1 MGRRKKSIKITLEHY
16 KLLKFLNQ
24 PLLSTGRRR
33 RKRKGGGGEDID
45 SVTYYPSIIESGQ
58 YGKVDEKT
66 PIYTSYYK
74 KLISESQS
82 MKRVINKIRK
92 VSMSDFSVIIEG
104 ETGTGKTLIAHAI
117 HELSPRCKEP
127 FVHIDLS
134 AIPETLMESVIFGHE
149 KGAFTGAD
157 NKRKGVFRNANK
169 GTVFI
174 DELQNLTNN
183 VQIKLLTVIEEKRFY
198 AIGSSRSVTVDLRIL
213 CATNKDLQA
222 EADSGKLREDLYYRL
237 SEFVIELPPLRE
249 RKEDITS
256 LADDF
261 LNDACSELGLREKY
275 FADSATDFL
284 LNYEWPGNIRQ
295 LKNVVRRAVLE
306 CDTNE
311 ISRKDFENIL
321 TSKKKG
327 DEEPQV
333 LPLKN
338 VTAKALREVES
349 KAIRRA
355 LKLNGGNKSKAAI
368 QLEIDYKTLLTKIK
382 DYSITNY

>member
-1 MGRRKKSIKITLEHY
+1 MGRRKKSIRITLEHY

-24 PLLSTGRRR
+24 PLVNAGRRR
-33 RKRKGGGGEDID
+33 RKRKGGTSEELD
-45 SVTYYPSIIESGQ
+45 SVTIFPPQEPVGV
-58 YGKVDEKT
+58 GKVEEKA

-74 KLISESQS
+74 KLIQESQS

-92 VSMSDFSVIIEG
+92 IAMSDFSVIIQG

-117 HELSPRCKEP
+117 HELSPRCNEP
-127 FVHIDLS
+127 FVHIDL
-134 AIPETLMESVIFGHE
+134 ADIPESSMESIIFGHE
-149 KGAFTGAD
+149 KGAFEGAD
-157 NKRKGVFRNANK
+157 TKRKGVFRTANK

-174 DELQNLTNN
+174 DELQKLTNN

-198 AIGSSRSVTVDLRIL
+198 AIGSSRSVNVDLRIL
-213 CATNKDLQA
+213 CSTNKDLQA
-222 EADSGKLREDLYYRL
+222 EIKAGKLREDLYYRL

-249 RKEDITS
+249 RKEDIS
-256 LADDF
+256 LLAYDF
-261 LNDACSELGLREKY
+261 LNDACSELGLREK
-275 FADSATDFL
+275 FFSENAKDFL
-284 LNYEWPGNIRQ
+284 LSYEWPGNIRQ

-311 ISRKDFENIL
+311 ITKSDFLSIIK
-321 TSKKKG
+321 SKKKV

-355 LKLNGGNKSKAAI
+355 LKLNGGNKSKAAV

-382 DYSITNY
+382 DYSINSY